1 MANVDFDVVVWVR
14 KTDSFPF
21 LRDELLGLAGDEPDE
36 STGYEDMV
44 DFHWGFKH
52 FSEAQRLA
60 AALNPVA
67 YRPEV
72 VLLRLSNYKDLDA
85 SVTYKDARLARH

>member
-21 LRDELLGLAGDEPDE
+21 LRDELLSLAGDEPDE
-36 STGYEDMV
+36 STGHEGMV
-44 DFHWGFKH
+44 DFHWGFKR
-52 FSEAQRLA
+52 FSDAQLLA
-60 AALNPVA
+60 AALSPVTS
-67 YRPEV
+67 RPEV
-72 VLLRLSNYKDLDA
+72 VLLRLSNYKNLDA